1 MIIKSSKDLD
11 KVYEFLKRNVYTA
24 YDIET
29 TGLNTR
35 KDDIIGFGIS
45 NSEEGF
51 YIVHKHWNT
60 AKQDF
65 DVYIDIKDIKTLL
78 NRLSNNHQLITWNGS
93 FDLRFTKNFFKTD
106 LIDNLW
112 SEAMLAK
119 HTVDEERPFGLKD
132 VAANLYGEDAKE
144 EQIAM
149 KASIK
154 ENGGGIYEFYKADL
168 DLLATYCIKDC
179 ILTFKIN
186 EHYLAEIKEQGLHNF
201 YFNDEVMPL
210 YKYVTIPMEDRG
222 IPLDIPK
229 MEKAQKEITLDIQK
243 LEEDIQSII
252 KPHLSKFETW
262 YLNKEFPVSRTPANP
277 FVQKLAE
284 HLNINMPKT
293 KSGKFSLTAKN
304 LEKLE
309 PSLFKDFMISG
320 TYLPQDLIKEVQ
332 LKMFEESDVEHMF
345 NLSSKHHLKKL
356 FFDELGEDAV
366 SFTDKGNPQVDEDFF
381 EQVKDKYEFIPLLI
395 SYNKLNKIKSTYIDR
410 FLEAQ
415 EDGIFYPSFKQ
426 HNTISGRY
434 GSDLQQL
441 PRQLEGEESLVS
453 KYTNQIRT
461 FFIAGKGYKIVD
473 SDWESLEP
481 HVFAH
486 ISGDQA
492 LKDIFLKGH
501 DFYSTIAIMTEGLG
515 QYSADK
521 NADNYLGKLNKEAR
535 QKAKAYS
542 LGIPYGMEDYALH
555 LTLNIEQG
563 EAKKLIKNYLEAF
576 PNLTKWMRSSEDLA
590 TQNGFIRSEAGRI
603 RHMPLLKKLIYAHG
617 REITDS
623 LALWKQYNDNPKK
636 YSQMKYLRK
645 KVVNYLNN
653 CKNFQIQSLS
663 ASIANRACIAM
674 SKYLK
679 KNNINGYICAQIHDQ
694 VVVRVEENRAEEVR
708 TELQYVMEN
717 EYKISIP
724 LKSPAVIGTNFADA
738 H

>member
-1 MIIKSSKDLD
+1 MIVKTAKDLD
-11 KVYEFLKRNVYTA
+11 KVYDFLKRNVYIA

-29 TGLNTR
+29 TGLNMR

-51 YIVHKHWNT
+51 YIIHKHWNMK
-60 AKQDF
+60 KQDF
-65 DVYIDIKDIKTLL
+65 DVYIDLKDIKTLL
-78 NRLSNNHQLITWNGS
+78 NKLANNHQLITWNGS
-93 FDLRFTKNFFKTD
+93 FDLRFTKNFFETD
-106 LIDNLW
+106 LVDNLW

-132 VAANLYGEDAKE
+132 VAEVLYGEDAKE

-154 ENGGGIYEFYKADL
+154 ENGGGINEFYKADL

-186 EHYLAEIKEQGLHNF
+186 EHYLTEIKTQGLHNF

-210 YKYVTIPMEDRG
+210 YKYVTIQMEDRG
-222 IPLDIPK
+222 IPLDITK
-229 MEKAQKEITLDIQK
+229 MKKAQEEISVDIEK
-243 LEEDIQSII
+243 LENKIQTLI
-252 KPHLSKFETW
+252 KPHLGKFETW

-284 HLNINMPKT
+284 HLNITMPKT

-309 PSLFKDFMISG
+309 PSLFKDFMLNG
-320 TYLPQDLIKEVQ
+320 TYLSQDLIKEVQ
-332 LKMFEESDVEHMF
+332 LKMFEESETKQMF

-356 FFDELGEDAV
+356 MFEEFNEDAL
-366 SFTDKGNPQVDEDFF
+366 SHTDKGNPQIDEDFL
-381 EQVKDKYEFIPLLI
+381 ESVKDRYEFIPLLI
-395 SYNKLNKIKSTYIDR
+395 TYNKLNKIKSTYIDR
-410 FLEAQ
+410 FLETQ

-441 PRQLEGEESLVS
+441 SRQVEEDGSLFA
-453 KYTNQIRT
+453 KYNNQIRT
-461 FFIAGKGYKIVD
+461 FFIAGEGYKIID
-473 SDWESLEP
+473 ADYESLEP
-481 HVFAH
+481 HTFAH
-486 ISGDQA
+486 ISGDQE

-501 DFYSTIAIMTEGLG
+501 DFYSTIAIMTEGLT

-521 NADNYLGKLNKEAR
+521 KADNYLGKLNKEAR

-555 LTLNIEQG
+555 LTLNIEQA
-563 EAKKLIKNYLEAF
+563 EAKKLIKNYLDAF
-576 PNLTKWMRSSEDLA
+576 PNLTKWMRSSEDFA
-590 TQNGFIRSEAGRI
+590 INNGFIRSEAGRI

-636 YSQMKYLRK
+636 YAQMKYLRK
-645 KVVNYLNN
+645 QVINYLNN
-653 CKNFQIQSLS
+653 CKNFQIQSLA
-663 ASIANRACIAM
+663 ASIANRSCIAIA
-674 SKYLK
+674 KYLK
-679 KNNINGYICAQIHDQ
+679 ENKINGYICAQTHDQ
-694 VVVRVEENRAEEVR
+694 CIIRVEENKAEEIR
-708 TELQYVMEN
+708 QKLQEVMEN

-724 LKSPAVIGTNFADA
+724 LKAPAVIGTNFADA